1 VLSEVAQ
8 TVDDV
13 VVISRG
19 RLTYQ
24 GSILDFTR
32 RAGGDLTRVQATD
45 IARLRPALQ
54 AAGATLRDGSADHEL
69 LVADLDAPAIGEIA
83 LREGVALREL
93 TAHGASLED
102 VFLELT
108 ADPAEVVQP

>member
-19 RLTYQ
+19 RLSYK
-24 GSILDFTR
+24 GSIGDFTR
-32 RAGGDLTRVQATD
+32 RAGGDLTRVRA
-45 IARLRPALQ
+45 ASVERLRPALE
-54 AAGATLRDGSADHEL
+54 AAGATLREGGDHGAL

-83 LREGVALREL
+83 LREGVALQEL

-108 ADPAEVVQP
+108 ADPVEVAQP